1 MPASDRLPGPVR
13 RLIAGVGVSSVGTG
27 LTIPF
32 TLILLSEVRDIP
44 LRTTGLL
51 LAVPGVVGLAAVP
64 ASGALIDRVGPR
76 RVLRAGLVLQSAG
89 NALLAVATTPLR
101 ALVGLVL
108 LGIGLGPSF
117 PALSSLVSSLVPE
130 PAVQQRAFA
139 VQFTVLNACIGLG
152 GIAGATLVDVER
164 PGTFVALYLANAAT
178 FLIYALAVPRPARG
192 GRHQRAA
199 GPSPAYREVLADR
212 TFLRVCLTSLLFAFT
227 GYAALDA
234 GLPAFARVV
243 GGVSPS
249 VIALVFVVNT
259 ALIVLGQLLVVR
271 LLAGRRRSSAL
282 AGAALAW
289 ALSWGV
295 LALVPVLP
303 PGGRVAVVL
312 LFGALF
318 GVGEI
323 LLAPTFSPLVNALAT
338 DRLRGRYNALSSACY
353 SIAFVV
359 SPAVSALLISHGLA
373 LLWLGLL
380 VAGCAGSALLA
391 FGLRRRLTPA
401 QDGLTDEV
409 EDATVRLVV

>member
-1 MPASDRLPGPVR
+1 VPAADRLPAPVR
-13 RLIAGVGVSSVGTG
+13 RLVAAVGVSSFGTG

-44 LRTTGLL
+44 LRSTGLL
-51 LAVPGVVGLAAVP
+51 LAVPGVVGLAVVP
-64 ASGALIDRVGPR
+64 LSGALIDRIGPR
-76 RVLRAGLVLQSAG
+76 VVLRTSLLLQAAG
-89 NALLAVATTPLR
+89 NALLAVATTPLQ
-101 ALVGLVL
+101 ALGALVL
-108 LGIGLGPSF
+108 LGAGLGPSF
-117 PALSSLVSSLVPE
+117 PALSALLSGLVPD
-130 PAVQQRAFA
+130 PGRQQRAFA

-152 GIAGATLVDVER
+152 GLTAATLVDVER
-164 PGTFVALYLANAAT
+164 PATFVALYLANAVT
-178 FLIYALAVPRPARG
+178 FLVYALAVPRPPG
-192 GRHQRAA
+192 GRLPDRGA
-199 GPSPAYREVLADR
+199 GPPPAYREVLADR

-271 LLAGRRRSSAL
+271 LLAGHRRSTAL
-282 AGAALAW
+282 AASALAW

-303 PGGRVAVVL
+303 PAGRVAVVL

-318 GVGEI
+318 GLGEI
-323 LLAPTFSPLVNALAT
+323 LLAPTFSPLVNALAS

-359 SPAVSALLISHGLA
+359 SPAVSALLISHDLG

-380 VAGCAGSALLA
+380 VAGCLGSALLA
-391 FGLRRRLTPA
+391 RGLRRRLTA
-401 QDGLTDEV
+401 VQDGLTEEA
-409 EDATVRLVV
+409 EDATVRLAV